1 MTYKKGIAHLILIIL
16 MLTSILAVA
25 AFLYTQTA
33 KKNPSQTGNKL
44 TSEATVQIKKD
55 YANPFD
61 EKNQYVNPFDQN
73 KNPFDNLK

>member
-1 MTYKKGIAHLILIIL
+1 MTYKKGFAHLILIIL
-16 MLTSILAVA
+16 ILASILAVA
-25 AFLYTQTA
+25 TFLYTA
-33 KKNPSQTGNKL
+33 RKNPSQTNDKL
-44 TSEATVQIKKD
+44 TTEATVQIKKD

>member
-1 MTYKKGIAHLILIIL
+1 MIYKKGFAHLITIIL
-16 MLTSILAVA
+16 ILASILIVA
-25 AFLYTQTA
+25 TLLYLQTTKKNSTQT
-33 KKNPSQTGNKL
+33 
-44 TSEATVQIKKD
+44 TSDANTEVSIQIKKD